1 MGHTEGPWEIV
12 DEGEP
17 QVYIYGQNGTYIAEV
32 SSDAGLEEARTNA
45 ALIVAAPDLLEAAER
60 WIGCLTALA
69 ETNLHNP
76 IYKSLLNTKVMS
88 DLMVAIAKAENG

>member
-1 MGHTEGPWEIV
+1 MECDKCKV
-12 DEGEP
+12 KF
-17 QVYIYGQNGTYIAEV
+17 NNCL
-32 SSDAGLEEARTNA
+32 GLDQTVELCPLHA
-45 ALIVAAPDLLEAAER
+45 AAPDLLEAAKR

-69 ETNLHNP
+69 ETNLHKP